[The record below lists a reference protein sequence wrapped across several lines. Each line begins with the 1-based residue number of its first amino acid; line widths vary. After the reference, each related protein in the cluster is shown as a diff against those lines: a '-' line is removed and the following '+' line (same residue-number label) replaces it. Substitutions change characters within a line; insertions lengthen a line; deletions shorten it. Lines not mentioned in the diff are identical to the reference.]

1 VFFEVPKRQNSK
13 NEDFFKKKREK
24 WDKGS
29 KIVWEIKSDQRQ
41 YLGTV

>member
-1 VFFEVPKRQNSK
+1 MLFFEVQKCQQ
-13 NEDFFKKKREK
+13 KKMKIFWIKKGK

-29 KIVWEIKSDQRQ
+29 KIFWQIKSDQRQ